1 MRQKPEAPEGRQK
14 TSVNLPNKLTLSRI
28 VMTMFFVAA
37 LLMPHFPYG
46 KTVAFW
52 LFIAASITDWWD
64 GWLARR
70 NKQTT
75 AFGVLLDPLA
85 DKILTCAA
93 FICFVEIK
101 TPKGL
106 SLVQAWMAVIII
118 AREFIISGLRLLS
131 AQKGV
136 ALPADLL
143 GKQKTISQMVSIG
156 FILLGLMILE
166 DWPGLLGAS
175 AHEIEMNH
183 FPLIVFWLMIVTV
196 LLTVISGVSYLIRG
210 HRLFTQDT

>member
-1 MRQKPEAPEGRQK
+1 M
-14 TSVNLPNKLTLSRI
+14 NLPNKLTLSRI
-28 VMTMFFVAA
+28 VMTVFFVAA
-37 LLMPHFPYG
+37 LLMPHFPNG

-70 NKQTT
+70 NKITT
-75 AFGVLLDPLA
+75 KFGTLLDPLA

-166 DWPGLLGAS
+166 DWPAWLGAR
-175 AHEIEMNH
+175 AHEIEMSH
-183 FPLIVFWLMIVTV
+183 FPLIVFWLMVVTV

>member
-1 MRQKPEAPEGRQK
+1 M
-14 TSVNLPNKLTLSRI
+14 NLPNKLTLSRI
-28 VMTMFFVAA
+28 VMTVFFVAA

-75 AFGVLLDPLA
+75 DFGILLDPLA

-106 SLVQAWMAVIII
+106 SLVQAWMAVVII

-131 AQKGV
+131 SQKGV

-156 FILLGLMILE
+156 FILLGLMVLE
-166 DWPGLLGAS
+166 DWPGLLGAR
-175 AHEIEMNH
+175 AHEIEMNQ
-183 FPLIVFWLMIVTV
+183 FPMIVFWLMVVTV

>member
-1 MRQKPEAPEGRQK
+1 M
-14 TSVNLPNKLTLSRI
+14 NLPNKLTLSRI
-28 VMTMFFVAA
+28 VITVFFVAA
-37 LLMPHFPYG
+37 LLMPRFPYG

-52 LFIAASITDWWD
+52 LFIVASVTDWWD

-70 NKQTT
+70 NKMTT
-75 AFGVLLDPLA
+75 SFGVLLDPLA

-93 FICFVEIK
+93 FICFVEIR
-101 TPKGL
+101 TPRGL
-106 SLVQAWMAVIII
+106 SLVEAWMAVIII

-156 FILLGLMILE
+156 FILLGLMVLE
-166 DWPGLLGAS
+166 DWPGLLGGR

-183 FPLIVFWLMIVTV
+183 FPVIVFWLMILTV
-196 LLTVISGVSYLIRG
+196 LMTVVSGVSYLIRG

>member
-1 MRQKPEAPEGRQK
+1 
-14 TSVNLPNKLTLSRI
+14 
-28 VMTMFFVAA
+28 MTAFFVMA

-70 NKQTT
+70 NKITT
-75 AFGVLLDPLA
+75 EFGVLLDPLA

-106 SLVQAWMAVIII
+106 SLVQAWMAVVII

-166 DWPGLLGAS
+166 DWPAWLGAR